1 MLSRIEK
8 YFNGELS
15 EKEALE
21 MQIWLAGHSDD
32 PEVMKEIDRIFDA
45 MSETAMGSSSC
56 DAESRRAFDGIRDR
70 LGLGRTSKRNANIFR
85 RIERAAAIMAIP
97 LMLAAGI
104 LYMKSERPEV
114 AWLEVN
120 VPSGQIDTVSL
131 ADGSMLVL
139 NSGSRV
145 TYPQQFKGTERRV
158 FIEGEVLADIAKDP
172 EKPFIIQSGDVN
184 VRVHGTKFDFKSY
197 GSNNCVELLLMEGS
211 VSLDVNCGEAPREVR
226 MKPGDMVHYD
236 RNSGDINLTSFN
248 PQGFKTFANGSLH
261 FINLKMSDIAKDLE
275 RIFDVRIAIMDKTLA
290 DTRILAFFSNNEDLD
305 QILSSMNTDRKM
317 KIRKK
322 DGIIYL
328 SSSR

>member
-1 MLSRIEK
+1 
-8 YFNGELS
+8 
-15 EKEALE
+15 
-21 MQIWLAGHSDD
+21 
-32 PEVMKEIDRIFDA
+32 
-45 MSETAMGSSSC
+45 MSETAIGDGSC
-56 DAESRRAFDGIRDR
+56 DAGAGRAFAGIRDR
-70 LGLGRTSKRNANIFR
+70 LGLGRASKRNADIFR

-145 TYPQQFKGTERRV
+145 TYPQQFKGAERRV
-158 FIEGEVLADIAKDP
+158 FVEGEVLADIAKDP

-184 VRVHGTKFDFKSY
+184 VRVHGTRFDFKSY
-197 GSNNCVELLLMEGS
+197 GNNNCVELLLMEGS
-211 VSLDVNCGEAPREVR
+211 VSLDLNCGEAPREVR

-236 RNSGDINLTSFN
+236 RNTGDINLTSFN